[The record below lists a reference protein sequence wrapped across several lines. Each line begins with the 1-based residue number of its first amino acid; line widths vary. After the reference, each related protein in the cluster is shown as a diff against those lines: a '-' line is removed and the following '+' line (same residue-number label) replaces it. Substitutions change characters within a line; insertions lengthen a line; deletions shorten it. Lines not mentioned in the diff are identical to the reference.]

1 MGGWVVFSLLLF
13 CFLEDVLQRAG
24 PSVMGC
30 AACSG
35 GASGWMS
42 VVLGEQLIR
51 MKGCKRDA
59 VQTLHC
65 YLGRVNIVEA
75 KGKFST

>member
-1 MGGWVVFSLLLF
+1 
-13 CFLEDVLQRAG
+13 
-24 PSVMGC
+24 MGC
-30 AACSG
+30 ADCSG

-42 VVLGEQLIR
+42 VVLGERLIR

-59 VQTLHC
+59 VQALHC

-75 KGKFST
+75 KEKFST